1 MTLQP
6 RVSRLV
12 GLSVGQRL
20 LLGIAP
26 ALLAVVL
33 VLGLAYYGEI
43 GRQAPGYVVTGSFIL
58 ACLSLYVTWS
68 NTRYLAARIR
78 RLAGGVDPA
87 GADAAIPEDDELG
100 RIEQVVGK
108 LGTALADSEAER
120 RRMLM
125 VHEANQREQAT
136 ILGATV
142 RDTMARLDDI
152 RLPLH
157 ILIDAPFGELN
168 ENQEEL
174 IETARTAADA
184 LDAALRRLTTICDVD
199 RGAVSVL
206 LERIS
211 VNEVIRGV
219 VPMLRASAERRNLQ
233 LDVTLDPSMPR
244 VAADRARLAEALA
257 LLGNE
262 AAWNA
267 REGAEPQISTGARES
282 YVWVAMSP
290 MNSAVN
296 AGRPEHVVA
305 TRLITVQGGTVITDG
320 EQLEI
325 RLPTTRPE
333 RA

>member
-1 MTLQP
+1 MTSQP
-6 RVSRLV
+6 RVSRLI

-43 GRQAPGYVVTGSFIL
+43 GRQAPGYVVTGSFVL

-87 GADAAIPEDDELG
+87 GVDAIPEDDELG

-108 LGTALADSEAER
+108 LGTALADSETER
-120 RRMLM
+120 RLLLM
-125 VHEANQREQAT
+125 EHEAHQREQAT

-142 RDTMARLDDI
+142 RDMMARLDDI

>member
-1 MTLQP
+1 MTPP
-6 RVSRLV
+6 RVSRLI

-33 VLGLAYYGEI
+33 VVGLAYYGEI
-43 GRQAPGYVVTGSFIL
+43 GRQAPAYVVTGAGVL
-58 ACLSLYVTWS
+58 ACISLYATWS
-68 NTRYLAARIR
+68 NTRYLASRIR
-78 RLAGGVDPA
+78 RLAGGVEPGD
-87 GADAAIPEDDELG
+87 ADAALPEDDELG

-108 LGTALADSEAER
+108 LGTALADSEEER
-120 RRMLM
+120 RRILM
-125 VHEANQREQAT
+125 QNDAHQREQAT

-199 RGAVSVL
+199 RGSMSVL

-219 VPMLRASAERRNLQ
+219 IPMLRASAERRNLR
-233 LDVTLDPSMPR
+233 LDVRLDPSMPR

-262 AAWNA
+262 AAWTA
-267 REGAEPQISTGARES
+267 REGVEPRISTGAREN
-282 YVWVAMSP
+282 YVWVVMSP
-290 MNSAVN
+290 MDSAAN
-296 AGRPEHVVA
+296 AGKPEHVVA
-305 TRLITVQGGTVITDG
+305 TRLITVQGGTVITEG
-320 EQLEI
+320 ERLEI
-325 RLPTTRPE
+325 RLPTHRETVV
-333 RA
+333 

>member
-1 MTLQP
+1 MTP
-6 RVSRLV
+6 SRVSRLV
-12 GLSVGQRL
+12 GLSIGQRL
-20 LLGIAP
+20 VLGIAP

-43 GRQAPGYVVTGSFIL
+43 GRQAPGYVVTGAGIL
-58 ACLSLYVTWS
+58 ASISLYATWF

-78 RLAGGVDPA
+78 RLAGGVEPIGVDS
-87 GADAAIPEDDELG
+87 AIPEDDELG

-108 LGTALADSEAER
+108 LGAALADSEAER
-120 RRMLM
+120 RLI
-125 VHEANQREQAT
+125 VAQNEAHQREQAT

-142 RDTMARLDDI
+142 RDTMARLDDV

-184 LDAALRRLTTICDVD
+184 LDAALRRLTTICDID
-199 RGAVSVL
+199 RGAISVL

-219 VPMLRASAERRNLQ
+219 IPMLRASAERRNLR
-233 LDVTLDPSMPR
+233 LDVQLDPSMPR

-257 LLGNE
+257 LLGSE
-262 AAWNA
+262 AAWTA
-267 REGAEPQISTGARES
+267 RDGVEPRISTGARES

-290 MNSAVN
+290 MDGALN
-296 AGRPEHVVA
+296 AAKPEHVVA
-305 TRLITVQGGTVITDG
+305 TRLITVQGGAVITEG
-320 EQLEI
+320 EHLEI
-325 RLPTTRPE
+325 RLPTKRPS

>member
-1 MTLQP
+1 MTPQP
-6 RVSRLV
+6 RVSRLI

-43 GRQAPGYVVTGSFIL
+43 GRQAPGYVVTGAGIL
-58 ACLSLYVTWS
+58 ACLSLYATWS

-78 RLAGGVDPA
+78 RLAGGVDQGSTDVA
-87 GADAAIPEDDELG
+87 VREDDELG
-100 RIEQVVGK
+100 RIEQVVGR
-108 LGTALADSEAER
+108 LGTALAESEAER
-120 RRMLM
+120 RRAL
-125 VHEANQREQAT
+125 VLNEAHQREQAT
-136 ILGATV
+136 MLAATV
-142 RDTMARLDDI
+142 RDTMTRLDDI

-174 IETARTAADA
+174 IETARSAADA

-199 RGAVSVL
+199 RGAISVL
-206 LERIS
+206 LERVS

-219 VPMLRASAERRNLQ
+219 IPMLRASAERRNLH
-233 LDVTLDPSMPR
+233 LDVTLDPSMPK

-257 LLGNE
+257 LLGSE
-262 AAWNA
+262 AAWTA
-267 REGAEPQISTGARES
+267 REGAEPHISTGARES

-290 MNSAVN
+290 LDSTTNP
-296 AGRPEHVVA
+296 GKPEHVVA
-305 TRLITVQGGTVITDG
+305 TRLITVQGGTVITEG
-320 EQLEI
+320 ERLEI
-325 RLPTTRPE
+325 RLPTKRPE